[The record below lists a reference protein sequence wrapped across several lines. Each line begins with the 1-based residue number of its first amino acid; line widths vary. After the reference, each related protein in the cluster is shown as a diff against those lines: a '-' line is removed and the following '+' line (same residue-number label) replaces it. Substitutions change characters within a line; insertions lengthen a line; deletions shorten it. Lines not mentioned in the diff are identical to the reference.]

1 MKILNENQGIFLN
14 EYDHYYKE
22 DLVNLYRLQMA
33 LLKEENVVA
42 SLEEC
47 ANIWQ
52 RYSSDLCASW
62 LFFPDKD
69 DDILKQI
76 KSSDFAEFDLILALD
91 KQNLSDLQRHC
102 PAEHAPKLQLLMR
115 YHPDYPTLTE
125 VPDPYYG
132 SQKGFEVV
140 LEMIEQSCLGLLRHL
155 KGG

>member
-1 MKILNENQGIFLN
+1 MKVLFVCLGNIC
-14 EYDHYYKE
+14 
-22 DLVNLYRLQMA
+22 RSPTA
-33 LLKEENVVA
+33 LAVFRQLAAEHGLDINADSAGTHAMKNSPPDPRSVRAGVGY
-42 SLEEC
+42 
-47 ANIWQ
+47 NFRHI
-52 RYSSDLCASW
+52 YSR
-62 LFFPDKD
+62 
-69 DDILKQI
+69 QI

-102 PAEHAPKLQLLMR
+102 PAEHAAKLQLMMR

-140 LEMIEQSCLGLLRHL
+140 LQMIEQSCLGLLRHL